1 MIAYYVQVRYPHDL
15 EWVTL
20 DVCEDRRRAASLAGD
35 AFRHVT
41 NSQGKSAMQVRVISG
56 PALVHEGGQD
66 AVNHAALDLWQRH
79 EPLVAEEG

>member
-20 DVCEDRRRAASLAGD
+20 DVCEDRRGAARLAGD

-41 NSQGKSAMQVRVISG
+41 NSQGKSAMQVRVITG
-56 PALVHEGGQD
+56 PGLVREGGQD
-66 AVNHAALDLWQRH
+66 AINDVARDLWQRR
-79 EPLVAEEG
+79 EPLVVEGG